1 MEQSDRVILLRRGQR
16 LEYTTLGWNVVGVVV
31 LAWTALSA
39 RSVALAGF
47 GLDSVIEIGASTV
60 VIWELRGTN
69 EGRRH
74 RALQLIGVAFAMVA
88 LYLMVQGVVVLADN
102 YHAGHSNVGLAWTAL
117 TAVVMVYLSRTKAT
131 TGRALDNP
139 VLISEGRVT
148 MIDAVLAASVF
159 LGVLLNATLHWWWA
173 DPAAG
178 FVLVFYATKECWSI
192 YRVKGEHV

>member
-1 MEQSDRVILLRRGQR
+1 MEQSDRVILVQRGQR
-16 LEYTTLGWNVVGVVV
+16 LEYTTLVWNVVGVVV
-31 LAWTALSA
+31 LAWTALLA

-74 RALQLIGVAFAMVA
+74 RALQLIGAAFATVA
-88 LYLMVQGVVVLADN
+88 LYLLVQGVVVLADN
-102 YHAGHSNVGLAWTAL
+102 YHAGHNNVGLVWTAL
-117 TAVVMVYLSRTKAT
+117 TAVVMVYLSRTKT
-131 TGRALDNP
+131 VTGRALGNP

-173 DPAAG
+173 DPVAG

-192 YRVKGEHV
+192 YRVKEVHV